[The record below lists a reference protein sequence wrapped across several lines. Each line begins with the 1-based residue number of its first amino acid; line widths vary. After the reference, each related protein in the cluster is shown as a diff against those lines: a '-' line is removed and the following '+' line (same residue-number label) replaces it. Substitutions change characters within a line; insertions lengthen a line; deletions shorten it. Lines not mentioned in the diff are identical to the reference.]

1 MRGKSDRMDGAKKC
15 WEKNEK
21 IKRGS
26 DRPIPLI
33 VKESQIT

>member
-1 MRGKSDRMDGAKKC
+1 MRGKFDRMDGVKKC

-26 DRPIPLI
+26 DRLIFLI
-33 VKESQIT
+33 VKEF